1 MKSSSSITLTI
12 FASISLLS
20 VAGCNEKNTRNK
32 CPPGIDDCEFVGG
45 NTWGGGHGS
54 SFIPVP
60 GSSSSSSSG
69 SAAPIEKGGLG
80 SSIGKSSSTSRGGF
94 GSSGRSIGGST

>member
-12 FASISLLS
+12 FASLSLLS
-20 VAGCNEKNTRNK
+20 VAGCNEKNTRNR

-60 GSSSSSSSG
+60 GSSSSG
-69 SAAPIEKGGLG
+69 AAGAASTIGKG
-80 SSIGKSSSTSRGGF
+80 SSTVAPTTSVSRGGF
-94 GSSGRSIGGST
+94 GSSGSSFGSSS